1 MKISFRTPELSFITA
16 LIIFGLIDYVTT
28 NTMSFIDL
36 GQPTNILKIIYFED
50 VLLVII
56 AGALVAC
63 VLTSLFA
70 SQSVVFK
77 TILLTAII
85 SMIGLLLNICGLLL
99 SLFNRIVDSRY
110 LLMDAAL
117 TYVSIIL
124 LFTVWYWILD
134 YEHQQARSSGT
145 LIPPAIVFPQRER
158 KISGYEN
165 WKPGFI
171 DYLFLSF
178 HSSSTMGPTDTLI
191 LSKRVKI
198 TMMFQVSISLIVLIV
213 IAARAIG
220 ILR

>member
-1 MKISFRTPELSFITA
+1 MKISLRNPEFSYIIA
-16 LIIFGLIDYVTT
+16 LIIFELIDYVTSST
-28 NTMSFIDL
+28 LSFIDI
-36 GQPTNILKIIYFED
+36 GHPINILRITRFED
-50 VLLVII
+50 VLFVII
-56 AGALVAC
+56 AIALVAC
-63 VLTSLFA
+63 ILTSLFA
-70 SQSVVFK
+70 SQSVIFH
-77 TILLTAII
+77 TILLTAVL
-85 SMIGLLLNICGLLL
+85 SMFGLFLNICGLVL
-99 SLFNRIVDSRY
+99 SLFNRVADPRF

-117 TYVSIIL
+117 MYVSTVL

-134 YEHQQARSSGT
+134 YQHQQAQSSGEY
-145 LIPPAIVFPQRER
+145 IPPAIVFPLREK

-213 IAARAIG
+213 VAARAIG

>member
-1 MKISFRTPELSFITA
+1 MKIYFRFHELSYITA
-16 LIIFGLIDYVTT
+16 LIIFGLIDYITS
-28 NTMSFIDL
+28 NTLSFIDL
-36 GQPTNILKIIYFED
+36 GHPINILKITHFED
-50 VLLVII
+50 VLIVLI
-56 AGALVAC
+56 AIALVAC

-70 SQSVVFK
+70 SESIVYR
-77 TILLTAII
+77 TILVAAVL
-85 SMIGLLLNICGLLL
+85 SMLGLFLNICGL
-99 SLFNRIVDSRY
+99 
-110 LLMDAAL
+110 MDAAL
-117 TYVSIIL
+117 MYVSTVL

-134 YEHQQARSSGT
+134 YQHQQAQSSGA
-145 LIPPAIVFPQRER
+145 LIPPAILFPLRER

-213 IAARAIG
+213 VAARAIG

>member
-1 MKISFRTPELSFITA
+1 MKISFRIHELSYITA
-16 LIIFGLIDYVTT
+16 LIIFGLIDYITS
-28 NTMSFIDL
+28 NTLSFIDL
-36 GQPTNILKIIYFED
+36 GHPINILKITHFED
-50 VLLVII
+50 VLIVLI
-56 AGALVAC
+56 AIALAAC

-70 SQSVVFK
+70 SESILYR
-77 TILLTAII
+77 TILVAAVL
-85 SMIGLLLNICGLLL
+85 SMLGLFLNICGLLL
-99 SLFNRIVDSRY
+99 SLFNRVVDPRF

-117 TYVSIIL
+117 MYVSTVL

-134 YEHQQARSSGT
+134 YQHQQAQSSGA
-145 LIPPAIVFPQRER
+145 LIPPAILFPLRER

-213 IAARAIG
+213 VAARAIG
-220 ILR
+220 LLR